1 MAGPGGSAFHPGSFR
16 NFCRRCAFPQSRRPT
31 ADWRNPRIGQ
41 TATSRVGASGLVLR
55 APESVAPVVPCRP
68 DPKGVGSRA
77 SLQLSSPGCA
87 LVAPGSRGRLRFVA
101 WVGPNCVGLPPSAD
115 ESIGSSG
122 VPARTIG
129 RCARSGS
136 LSQVVLLVSEAA
148 GKSTKADGL
157 SGCAEG
163 ALGIFLNRLLF
174 LGLQH
179 FFRAISY
186 NLHDPHR

>member
-1 MAGPGGSAFHPGSFR
+1 MQMSPLEAA
-16 NFCRRCAFPQSRRPT
+16 
-31 ADWRNPRIGQ
+31 
-41 TATSRVGASGLVLR
+41 ASPL
-55 APESVAPVVPCRP
+55 E
-68 DPKGVGSRA
+68 
-77 SLQLSSPGCA
+77 QLA
-87 LVAPGSRGRLRFVA
+87 QKMDAPGINAS
-101 WVGPNCVGLPPSAD
+101 N
-115 ESIGSSG
+115 
-122 VPARTIG
+122 VPQ